1 VGNQLSRRPLQ
12 TAMNWGRDTAKHG
25 GADHPGRLLRYYVL
39 PALNLSVSQAAR
51 DLGVARQTLHRILA
65 GEAAITPEMA
75 VRLERLCGVRSAF
88 WLDRQQ
94 RHELPQIRKAIAEAL
109 TRIPTRPLP
118 QDIIEEIGARDG
130 R

>member
-1 VGNQLSRRPLQ
+1 
-12 TAMNWGRDTAKHG
+12 MNWGRNAATHG
-25 GADHPGRLLRYYVL
+25 RDDHPGRLLRFYVL
-39 PALNLSVSQAAR
+39 PGLHLSVSQAAR

-94 RHELPQIRKAIAEAL
+94 RHELPRIREEIAEAL
-109 TRIPTRPLP
+109 SRIPARLLP
-118 QDIIEEIGARDG
+118 RNIIEQIGAHDG